1 MAILERRMI
10 WTPMC
15 RWFGY
20 ALYELAELPRAF
32 GQRMIS
38 GICHVLNYLSGSKVG
53 NFPILIAFSP
63 FLLILIPL
71 LTVDKGYWERIRNK
85 RRLAS
90 LLLLDFANNP
100 TTAVTTVLSFLLFG
114 AIGYMARYCIFVWPG

>member
-1 MAILERRMI
+1 
-10 WTPMC
+10 
-15 RWFGY
+15 
-20 ALYELAELPRAF
+20 
-32 GQRMIS
+32 MIS

-53 NFPILIAFSP
+53 NFPILFAFSP

-85 RRLAS
+85 RMLAS